1 MNDEELIEFGKEY
14 ALNSPIK
21 FKHAALIV
29 KGERDNRRIVA
40 KGYNRYIPD
49 LMNHDHSIHAEIAAL
64 EDFMDNRVNIR
75 LPKQKRISQAKT
87 IMKKSTYYMFV
98 IRLGKQKISK
108 TGYSKPCHKCQS
120 EIEHWNIREI
130 YYTT

>member
-1 MNDEELIEFGKEY
+1 MNDRELIEFGKEY

-29 KGERDNRRIVA
+29 KGEKDSRRIVA

-49 LMNHDHSIHAEIAAL
+49 LMSHDHSIHAEIAAL

-75 LPKQKRISQAKT
+75 LPKHKRIAQSKN

-98 IRLGKQKISK
+98 IRLGKQNVSK
-108 TGYSKPCHKCQS
+108 TGYSKPCHKCQK
-120 EIEHWNIREI
+120 ELEKWNIREI
-130 YYTT
+130 YYTV